1 MCIKG
6 QVYDAKVQA
15 LSYKK
20 SHMPNIANH
29 VFRHLK
35 KYLQK
40 LLAENI
46 FFAFIQLSKKCPALS
61 PGIIFV

>member
-1 MCIKG
+1 MKG

-40 LLAENI
+40 LLEKI
-46 FFAFIQLSKKCPALS
+46 FFSLLFNSVKKCPALS